1 MPIAHINILE
11 GRSDEQKRDLISK
24 VTDAIS
30 ESLGSARDNVRI
42 TITEVPHTQW
52 GIGGKTAKELGR

>member
-42 TITEVPHTQW
+42 TITEVP
-52 GIGGKTAKELGR
+52 